1 MVRSRT
7 TAALSSLE
15 MIKVGKH
22 VRTVRSYVRREGRI
36 TNAQRRALRELWPQ
50 YGVDLADKP
59 LDFAALFGCRAPVM
73 LEIGF
78 GNGEALCELA
88 RTHPQNDYV
97 GIEVYRPGI
106 GSLLLKLETLMLRNV
121 RVICDDA
128 EHVFADHMPA
138 DSLDAVYLFFP
149 DPWPK
154 KRHHKRRLIQPDF
167 VARVARSLRAGG
179 CLHIATDWQDYAE
192 HALAVASQTP
202 KLENTAG
209 QHAYVPRPDERLLTR
224 FERRGQVLGHQV
236 WDLVFRRVV

>member
-1 MVRSRT
+1 M
-7 TAALSSLE
+7 A
-15 MIKVGKH
+15 KVEKPI
-22 VRTVRSYVRREGRI
+22 RTVRSYVRREGRI

-50 YGVDLADKP
+50 YGVDLTAEA
-59 LDFAALFGCRAPVM
+59 LDFAVLFGRRAPVM
-73 LEIGF
+73 FEIGF

-128 EHVFADHMPA
+128 GQVFAKQQVPA

-154 KRHHKRRLIQPDF
+154 KRHHKRRLVQPDF
-167 VARVARSLRAGG
+167 VARVAASLRPGG
-179 CLHIATDWQDYAE
+179 CLHIATDWRDYAE

-202 KLENTAG
+202 KLDNTAG
-209 QHAYVPRPDERLLTR
+209 PHAYVTRPDERLLTR
-224 FERRGQVLGHQV
+224 FERRGQALGHQV

>member
-1 MVRSRT
+1 MV
-7 TAALSSLE
+7 
-15 MIKVGKH
+15 KVERPI
-22 VRTVRSYVRREGRI
+22 RTVRSYVRREGRI
-36 TNAQRRALRELWPQ
+36 TKAQRRALRELWRR
-50 YGVDLADKP
+50 YGVDLAQEP
-59 LDFAALFGCRAPVM
+59 IDFAALFGRRAPVM

-106 GSLLLKLETLMLRNV
+106 GSLLLKLETLMLHNV
-121 RVICDDA
+121 RVICGDADEVFA
-128 EHVFADHMPA
+128 EHVPA

-167 VARVARSLRAGG
+167 VARVARRLRPDG
-179 CLHIATDWQDYAE
+179 CVHIATDWQDYAE

-202 KLENTAG
+202 ELENTAG
-209 QHAYVPRPDERLLTR
+209 QHDYVSRPDERLLTR
-224 FERRGQVLGHQV
+224 FERRGQALGHQV

>member
-1 MVRSRT
+1 
-7 TAALSSLE
+7 

-128 EHVFADHMPA
+128 EYVFAEHMPA
-138 DSLDAVYLFFP
+138 DSLDAVYLFF
-149 DPWPK
+149 
-154 KRHHKRRLIQPDF
+154 RRLIQPDF

-209 QHAYVPRPDERLLTR
+209 QHANVPRPDERLLTR